1 MPELSFQNIDQISR
15 DISRQEIIF
24 SHLLADLI
32 DHVCCDVENEMQS
45 GLDFSEAYRRVKQ
58 KMGSRRIKE
67 IQEETLYAVDTKYR
81 QMKNTMKISG
91 IAGTV
96 LLGFGALFKIQHWPL
111 AGIMTTLGAVTLALV
126 FMPSALGVLWKET
139 HSGKKLFL
147 FISAFLAGMF
157 FILGTLFKIQH
168 WPAAAI
174 ILFLAALFGVVFFI
188 PALLFSKLQEQE
200 NKPKRPVYII
210 GAIGAIC
217 YAAGMFFK
225 IQHWPLAAPLTISGM
240 IILWVIAL
248 PWYTWLTWKEE
259 NIISPKFIYMIIGL
273 QAIIIPGALINLNL
287 QHSYEDGFYFHQ
299 DQQKALYNYLYRH
312 NNSVIT
318 DYSDSLCYPQ
328 MAEIHSKTTGLLTL
342 IENIETKMICEAE
355 GEPGI
360 PAMITDEV
368 IQTET
373 GQEIRYMNISNPF
386 HPAPVKDFLLPGT
399 GSREE
404 INSALNEYVKFISG
418 WMTEADLQKYSDLF
432 DPSVYLPDQITEY
445 ETGSLMSGLHSLELL
460 KNNLLAVES
469 NMLEYVANHK
479 YSI

>member
-1 MPELSFQNIDQISR
+1 MPELSLQNIDQISH
-15 DISRQEIIF
+15 DIRRQEIIF

-111 AGIMTTLGAVTLALV
+111 AGAMTTLGAVTLALV

-168 WPAAAI
+168 WPAAGI
-174 ILFLAALFGVVFFI
+174 ILSLAALFGVVFFI

-225 IQHWPLAAPLTISGM
+225 IQHWPLAATLTVSGM
-240 IILWVIAL
+240 IILYVIVL

-273 QAIIIPGALINLNL
+273 FAIIIPGALINLNL
-287 QHSYEDGFYFHQ
+287 QRNYEEGFYSHQ
-299 DQQKALYNYLYRH
+299 AQQKALCTSLYKY
-312 NNSVIT
+312 NNSIMIM
-318 DYSDSLCYPQ
+318 YHDSLYYPQ
-328 MAEIHSKTTGLLTL
+328 MEQLHAKTVSLLTL
-342 IENIETKMICEAE
+342 IGDIQTKMVQESE
-355 GEPGI
+355 GEPGK
-360 PAMITDEV
+360 PAVSTDQ
-368 IQTET
+368 ISKTET
-373 GQEIRYMNISNPF
+373 GTEIQYNMLTKPFYRIPVRDFLIPGSSSREKLNSAVAEYTKYISE
-386 HPAPVKDFLLPGT
+386 LLPG
-399 GSREE
+399 
-404 INSALNEYVKFISG
+404 K
-418 WMTEADLQKYSDLF
+418 DLQKYTGLIE
-432 DPSVYLPDQITEY
+432 PSVYIPGTIPDRTTI
-445 ETGSLMSGLHSLELL
+445 SLMSGLHSLELL
-460 KNNLLAVES
+460 KNNLLAIES
-469 NMLEYVANHK
+469 NMLEHVANHK
-479 YSI
+479 